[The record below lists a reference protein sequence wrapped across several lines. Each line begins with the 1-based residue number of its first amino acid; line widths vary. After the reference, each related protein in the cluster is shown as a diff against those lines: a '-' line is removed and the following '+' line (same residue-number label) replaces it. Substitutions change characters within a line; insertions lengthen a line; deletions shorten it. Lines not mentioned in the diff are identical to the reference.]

1 MTENEKKPSN
11 GEDDGARK
19 ERVRFLT
26 RATHNLR
33 APLSASISML
43 ELLRDQHLGPLNSDQ
58 AEYLRRIDRRCRTL
72 LSMIND
78 IMTLSTTRTVR
89 QTVEKQ
95 PLDGKW
101 LAGRLQRTFH
111 DKAAEK
117 KIAFSV
123 HVARDLPKIRANGDM
138 VEQILENLVSNA
150 INYTPEGGRVTVNFF
165 KAKKTMIG
173 IDIRDTGIGIPR
185 EAMADL
191 FSEFFRAPNAREMN
205 ESGTGLGLAIVKE
218 YVMLQKGEITAESQL
233 GKGSTFHLLLP
244 VSSDESCDL
253 P

>member
-1 MTENEKKPSN
+1 MMENEKKPSN
-11 GEDDGARK
+11 GGDDGARK
-19 ERVRFLT
+19 ERLRFVT

-43 ELLRDQHLGPLNSDQ
+43 ELLRDQHLGPLNSNQ

-89 QTVEKQ
+89 QTVERQ
-95 PLDGKW
+95 PLDGGW

-123 HVARDLPKIRANGDM
+123 QVAQDLPKIRANSDM

-150 INYTPEGGRVTVNFF
+150 IKYTPDGGGVAVNFF
-165 KAKKTMIG
+165 KAEMAMVG
-173 IDIRDTGIGIPR
+173 IDIRDTGIGIPQD
-185 EAMADL
+185 AMADL
-191 FSEFFRAPNAREMN
+191 FSEFFRAPNARAMD

-218 YVMLQKGEITAESQL
+218 FVTLQKGDISAESQL
-233 GKGSTFHLLLP
+233 GKGTTFHLLLP
-244 VSSDESCDL
+244 VSPDESCDL